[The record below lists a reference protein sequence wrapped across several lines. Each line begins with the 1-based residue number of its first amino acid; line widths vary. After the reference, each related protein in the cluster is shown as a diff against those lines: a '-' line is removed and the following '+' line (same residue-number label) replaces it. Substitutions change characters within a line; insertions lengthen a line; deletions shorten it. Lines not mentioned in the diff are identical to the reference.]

1 MSLFLSEIR
10 KITGWR
16 ATWGIFQVM
25 VVLVVA
31 QQLVIIFLEKG
42 RPQANSFFTMPG
54 LSTSMIAMM
63 FGAFVLATE
72 HTRGSATTLYVATP
86 KRLKV
91 LIVKSL
97 AAITLLVP
105 VVAGL
110 VGIGVLAAFVDGARN
125 TATVT
130 TFGVHHVVLQNFT
143 SAEVLRSLAGVEAS
157 CCLGVLL
164 GVGVAALIRNTTTC
178 LGVIAGFFIVI
189 DNLLGLWSG
198 WGAFSLNSAVQRL
211 NAGGARNAAQPDF
224 PRGLLV
230 LAIWAAAV
238 CLVGWFLECRR
249 DISASP
255 S

>member
-1 MSLFLSEIR
+1 MSLFRSEW
-10 KITGWR
+10 KKVTGWR
-16 ATWGIFQVM
+16 ATWVILGVM
-25 VVLVVA
+25 VLLVII
-31 QQLVIIFLEKG
+31 QQLVFAFLA
-42 RPQANSFFTMPG
+42 RRAPTASDFVSMPG

-164 GVGVAALIRNTTTC
+164 GVGVAAL
-178 LGVIAGFFIVI
+178 
-189 DNLLGLWSG
+189 
-198 WGAFSLNSAVQRL
+198 
-211 NAGGARNAAQPDF
+211 
-224 PRGLLV
+224 
-230 LAIWAAAV
+230 
-238 CLVGWFLECRR
+238 
-249 DISASP
+249 
-255 S
+255 